1 MELPFRFSDQD
12 LADLYLSH
20 MLVLFSIKSTG
31 EWAMDKMIE
40 MIAWNIKMS
49 DM

>member
-1 MELPFRFSDQD
+1 
-12 LADLYLSH
+12 
-20 MLVLFSIKSTG
+20 VLFSIKSTG

-49 DM
+49 DMWSPFSETTLLLTQNIFR